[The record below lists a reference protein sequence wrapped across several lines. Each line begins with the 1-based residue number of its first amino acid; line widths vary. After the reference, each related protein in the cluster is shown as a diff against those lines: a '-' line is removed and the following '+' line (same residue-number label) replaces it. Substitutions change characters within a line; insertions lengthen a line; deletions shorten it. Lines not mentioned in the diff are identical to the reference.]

1 MQRVPAQ
8 IAGQI
13 VDDPTASPFYRPF
26 AKFAAG
32 VPESERAVTRASYH
46 YYRALLQ
53 GAPDATRQRLRRL
66 WLGELQRRWPDAL
79 R

>member
-1 MQRVPAQ
+1 MMTLHM
-8 IAGQI
+8 IE
-13 VDDPTASPFYRPF
+13 
-26 AKFAAG
+26 KL
-32 VPESERAVTRASYH
+32 PESERAVTRASYH

-66 WLGELQRRWPDAL
+66 WLSEIQRRWPDAW

>member
-1 MQRVPAQ
+1 MMTLHM
-8 IAGQI
+8 IE
-13 VDDPTASPFYRPF
+13 
-26 AKFAAG
+26 KL
-32 VPESERAVTRASYH
+32 PESERAVTRASYH

-66 WLGELQRRWPDAL
+66 WLGELRRRWPDAW